1 MNRFIT
7 SFFIIVFL
15 LSGCSTSGNQNLK
28 NETPQSL
35 QSKIIKNKTTKTEL
49 LTNLGEPDTR
59 TTLDDG
65 NEQWRYFMYNNQ
77 FNASTFIPVVG
88 LLTGGSQ
95 TQSKTLEIDF
105 NGETVSKWTFSL
117 TITTPKLAFLINCFG
132 QENENILNSHSYP
145 YFSSNRM

>member
-1 MNRFIT
+1 MNRFIKS

-49 LTNLGEPDTR
+49 LTKLGEPDTR
-59 TTLDDG
+59 TTLADG

-77 FNASTFIPVVG
+77 FNATTFIPVVG

-105 NGETVSKWTFSL
+105 KGEVVNKWTFS
-117 TITTPKLAFLINCFG
+117 TDNNNTKTG
-132 QENENILNSHSYP
+132 VLN
-145 YFSSNRM
+145 

>member
-7 SFFIIVFL
+7 ASFFIIVFL
-15 LSGCSTSGNQNLK
+15 LSGCSISGNQNLK

-49 LTNLGEPDTR
+49 LTKLGEPDTR

-65 NEQWRYFMYNNQ
+65 NEQWKYFMSNNQ
-77 FNASTFIPVVG
+77 FNATTFIPVVG

-105 NGETVSKWTFSL
+105 KGETVSKWTFSSDNNN
-117 TITTPKLAFLINCFG
+117 TKTG
-132 QENENILNSHSYP
+132 ILN
-145 YFSSNRM
+145 

>member
-1 MNRFIT
+1 MNRFIKS

-49 LTNLGEPDTR
+49 LTKLGEPDTR

-88 LLTGGSQ
+88 LLTGSSQ
-95 TQSKTLEIDF
+95 TQSRTLEIDF
-105 NGETVSKWTFSL
+105 NGETVSKWTFS
-117 TITTPKLAFLINCFG
+117 TDNNNTKSG
-132 QENENILNSHSYP
+132 ILQ
-145 YFSSNRM
+145 

>member
-7 SFFIIVFL
+7 SSFFIIVFL

-49 LTNLGEPDTR
+49 LTKLGEPDTR

-65 NEQWRYFMYNNQ
+65 NEQWKYFMSNNQ
-77 FNASTFIPVVG
+77 FNATTFNPVVG
-88 LLTGGSQ
+88 LFTGGTQ

-105 NGETVSKWTFSL
+105 KGETVSKWTFSSDNNN
-117 TITTPKLAFLINCFG
+117 TKTG
-132 QENENILNSHSYP
+132 ILN
-145 YFSSNRM
+145 

>member
-7 SFFIIVFL
+7 ASFFIIVFL
-15 LSGCSTSGNQNLK
+15 LSGCSISGNQNLK

-49 LTNLGEPDTR
+49 LTKLGEPDTR

-65 NEQWRYFMYNNQ
+65 NEQWKYFMSNNQ
-77 FNASTFIPVVG
+77 FNATTFIPVFG

-105 NGETVSKWTFSL
+105 KGETVSKWTFSSDNNN
-117 TITTPKLAFLINCFG
+117 TKTG
-132 QENENILNSHSYP
+132 ILN
-145 YFSSNRM
+145 

>member
-1 MNRFIT
+1 MNRFMT
-7 SFFIIVFL
+7 SSFFIIVVL

-49 LTNLGEPDTR
+49 IAKLGELDTR

-95 TQSKTLEIDF
+95 IQSKTLEIEF
-105 NGETVSKWTFSL
+105 KGEIVSKWTFS
-117 TITTPKLAFLINCFG
+117 TDNNNTKSG
-132 QENENILNSHSYP
+132 ILQ
-145 YFSSNRM
+145 

>member
-7 SFFIIVFL
+7 SSFFIIVFL

-49 LTNLGEPDTR
+49 LSKLGEPDTR

-65 NEQWRYFMYNNQ
+65 NEQWKYFMSNNQ
-77 FNASTFIPVVG
+77 FSATTFIPVVG
-88 LLTGGSQ
+88 LFTGGSQ
-95 TQSKTLEIDF
+95 TQSKTFEIDF
-105 NGETVSKWTFSL
+105 KGETVSKWTFSSDNNN
-117 TITTPKLAFLINCFG
+117 TKTG
-132 QENENILNSHSYP
+132 ILN
-145 YFSSNRM
+145 

>member
-1 MNRFIT
+1 MNRFIKS

-49 LTNLGEPDTR
+49 ITMLGEPDTR
-59 TTLDDG
+59 TTLDSG

-88 LLTGGSQ
+88 LLTSGSQ

-105 NGETVSKWTFSL
+105 KGETVSKWTFS
-117 TITTPKLAFLINCFG
+117 TDNNNTKSG
-132 QENENILNSHSYP
+132 ILQ
-145 YFSSNRM
+145 

>member
-1 MNRFIT
+1 MNRFIKS

-49 LTNLGEPDTR
+49 LTKLGEPDTR

-77 FNASTFIPVVG
+77 SNASTFIPVVG

-95 TQSKTLEIDF
+95 TQSRTLEIDF
-105 NGETVSKWTFSL
+105 NGETVSKWTFS
-117 TITTPKLAFLINCFG
+117 TDNNNTKSG
-132 QENENILNSHSYP
+132 ILQ
-145 YFSSNRM
+145 

>member
-1 MNRFIT
+1 MNRFIKS

-49 LTNLGEPDTR
+49 LTKLGEPDTS

-77 FNASTFIPVVG
+77 FNATTFIRVVG
-88 LLTGGSQ
+88 LFTGGSQ

-105 NGETVSKWTFSL
+105 KGEIVNKWTFS
-117 TITTPKLAFLINCFG
+117 TDNNNTKTG
-132 QENENILNSHSYP
+132 VLN
-145 YFSSNRM
+145 

>member
-7 SFFIIVFL
+7 SSFFIIVFL

-49 LTNLGEPDTR
+49 LTKLGEPNTR

-65 NEQWRYFMYNNQ
+65 NEQWKYFMSNNQ
-77 FNASTFIPVVG
+77 FNATTFIPVVG
-88 LLTGGSQ
+88 LLLGGSQ

-105 NGETVSKWTFSL
+105 KGETVSKWTFSSDNNN
-117 TITTPKLAFLINCFG
+117 TKTG
-132 QENENILNSHSYP
+132 ILN
-145 YFSSNRM
+145 

>member
-1 MNRFIT
+1 MT
-7 SFFIIVFL
+7 SSFFIIVVL
-15 LSGCSTSGNQNLK
+15 LSGCSASGNQNLK

-49 LTNLGEPDTR
+49 IAKLGEPDTR

-95 TQSKTLEIDF
+95 IQSKTLEIEF
-105 NGETVSKWTFSL
+105 KGEIVSKWTFSS
-117 TITTPKLAFLINCFG
+117 
-132 QENENILNSHSYP
+132 ENNNTKTGILQ
-145 YFSSNRM
+145 

>member
-7 SFFIIVFL
+7 ASFFIIVFL
-15 LSGCSTSGNQNLK
+15 LSGCSISGNQNLK

-49 LTNLGEPDTR
+49 LSKLGEPDTR

-65 NEQWRYFMYNNQ
+65 NEQWKYFMSNNQ
-77 FNASTFIPVVG
+77 FNATTFIPVVG

-105 NGETVSKWTFSL
+105 KGETVSKWTFSSDNNN
-117 TITTPKLAFLINCFG
+117 TKTG
-132 QENENILNSHSYP
+132 ILN
-145 YFSSNRM
+145 

>member
-1 MNRFIT
+1 MNRFKT
-7 SFFIIVFL
+7 SSFFIIVFL

-49 LTNLGEPDTR
+49 LTKLGEPDTR

-95 TQSKTLEIDF
+95 TQSKSLEIDF
-105 NGETVSKWTFSL
+105 NGETVSKWTVS
-117 TITTPKLAFLINCFG
+117 TDNNNTKSG
-132 QENENILNSHSYP
+132 ILN
-145 YFSSNRM
+145 

>member
-7 SFFIIVFL
+7 ASFFIIVFL
-15 LSGCSTSGNQNLK
+15 LSGCSISGNQNLK

-49 LTNLGEPDTR
+49 LTKLGEPDTR

-65 NEQWRYFMYNNQ
+65 NEQWKYFMSNNQ
-77 FNASTFIPVVG
+77 FNATTFIRVVG

-105 NGETVSKWTFSL
+105 KGETVSKWTFSSDNNN
-117 TITTPKLAFLINCFG
+117 TKTG
-132 QENENILNSHSYP
+132 ILN
-145 YFSSNRM
+145 